1 MEADRPILVTLIER
15 DVVMA
20 KSKSGGSRDF
30 EAALWAAADKLRG
43 TLDAAEYKHVVL
55 GLIFLKFISDSF
67 EDRRA
72 ELERLSRDKDSD
84 YYVKDE
90 AQREQLLEDKDAY
103 AEVNVFWVPAKARWS
118 ELQNN
123 ARQPHIA
130 QVIDGAMDAIERA
143 NPRLRGVLPADYAR
157 RNVAAERL
165 GELIDLIGSI
175 PLGDKE
181 SKAKDVLGNVYEY
194 FLGKFAAAEGKLGG
208 EFFTA
213 TCVVRLLVRM
223 LEPYKGRVFDPCCG
237 SAGMF
242 VQSEKFVEEHQ
253 GRIGDISI
261 FGQESNP
268 TTWKLAH
275 MNLAIRGI
283 EAHLGQTWADSFLND
298 QHKDLKADF
307 ILANPPFNVSDWSG
321 HLLRDDPRWQYG
333 IPPLGN
339 ANYAWIQHFL
349 AHLAPSG
356 TAGFVMANGSLS
368 SNQSGE
374 GEIRK
379 NIIEADL
386 VDCIV
391 ALPGQLFYTTQIPV
405 CLWFLTRNKGER
417 RARNGLPG
425 FRDRRGQT
433 LFIDARKMGVLISR
447 VQREL
452 REDADVD
459 EIGQIADTY
468 HAWRNLGGE
477 YEDRQG
483 FCKSATREE
492 IRKHNW
498 VLTPG
503 RYVGADEREEDGVSF
518 AERFQALRSTLAHQ
532 FSQSDRLEARL
543 TQLLDMVVYDEPS

>member
-1 MEADRPILVTLIER
+1 MARTTSNGRIEPIL
-15 DVVMA
+15 
-20 KSKSGGSRDF
+20 
-30 EAALWAAADKLRG
+30 WATADKLRG

-55 GLIFLKFISDSF
+55 GLIFLKYISDAF
-67 EDRRA
+67 EERRA
-72 ELERLSRDKDSD
+72 DLARLSRDPDSD
-84 YYVKDE
+84 LYVKDDE
-90 AQREQLLEDKDAY
+90 QRERLLEDKDEY
-103 AEVNVFWVPAKARWS
+103 AAVNVFWVPPKARWS
-118 ELQNN
+118 ELQTN
-123 ARQPHIA
+123 ARKPHIA
-130 QVIDGAMDAIERA
+130 RVIDGAMDAIERA

-157 RNVAAERL
+157 RNVAADKL
-165 GELIDLIGSI
+165 GDLIDLIASI
-175 PLGDKE
+175 SLKGKGGKARDELGD
-181 SKAKDVLGNVYEY
+181 VYQY

-208 EFFTA
+208 EFFTP

-283 EAHLGQTWADSFLND
+283 EAHLGQSWADSFLAD

-321 HLLRDDPRWQYG
+321 HLLRDDQRWQYG

-339 ANYAWIQHFL
+339 ANYAWIQNFL
-349 AHLAPSG
+349 YHLAPSG

-374 GEIRK
+374 GDIRK

-405 CLWFLTRNKGER
+405 
-417 RARNGLPG
+417 
-425 FRDRRGQT
+425 
-433 LFIDARKMGVLISR
+433 
-447 VQREL
+447 
-452 REDADVD
+452 
-459 EIGQIADTY
+459 
-468 HAWRNLGGE
+468 
-477 YEDRQG
+477 
-483 FCKSATREE
+483 
-492 IRKHNW
+492 
-498 VLTPG
+498 
-503 RYVGADEREEDGVSF
+503 
-518 AERFQALRSTLAHQ
+518 
-532 FSQSDRLEARL
+532 
-543 TQLLDMVVYDEPS
+543 

>member
-1 MEADRPILVTLIER
+1 MTC
-15 DVVMA
+15 MA
-20 KSKSGGSRDF
+20 KATTNSDSSRSL
-30 EAALWAAADKLRG
+30 EATLWTAADKLRG

-55 GLIFLKFISDSF
+55 GLIFLKYISDSF

-72 ELERLSRDKDSD
+72 ELDGLSRDQDSD
-84 YYVKDE
+84 LHVPDDE
-90 AQREQLLEDKDAY
+90 QRAALLEDKDEY
-103 AEVNVFWVPAKARWS
+103 AAVNVFWVPPKARWS

-123 ARQPHIA
+123 AKKSHIA
-130 QVIDGAMDAIERA
+130 QVIDSAMDAIERA

-157 RNVAAERL
+157 RNVPAERL
-165 GELIDLIGSI
+165 GELIDLIASI
-175 PLGDKE
+175 PLAEKKG
-181 SKAKDVLGNVYEY
+181 KAKDKLGDVYQY
-194 FLGKFAAAEGKLGG
+194 FLAKFAAAEGKLGG
-208 EFFTA
+208 EFFTP

-237 SAGMF
+237 SGGMF
-242 VQSEKFVEEHQ
+242 VQSERFVEEHQ

-283 EAHLGQTWADSFLND
+283 EAHLGQQWADSFLAD

-321 HLLRDDPRWQYG
+321 HLLRDDLRWHYG

-339 ANYAWIQHFL
+339 ANYAWIQHFVY
-349 AHLAPSG
+349 HLGTSG

-417 RARNGLPG
+417 RARNGLLG

-452 REDADVD
+452 REDDEVD
-459 EIGQIADTY
+459 EIGQIADAY
-468 HAWRNLGGE
+468 HAWRNQGGE
-477 YEDRQG
+477 YEDKPG
-483 FCKSATREE
+483 FCKSATLDE
-492 IRKHNW
+492 IRWHNW

-503 RYVGADEREEDGVSF
+503 RYVGLDEGEDDGVSF
-518 AERFQALRSTLAHQ
+518 AERFQALKIELARH
-532 FSQSDRLEARL
+532 FAQSDELRNRLA
-543 TQLLDMVVYDEPS
+543 QLLETVVEDENA

>member
-1 MEADRPILVTLIER
+1 
-15 DVVMA
+15 MA
-20 KSKSGGSRDF
+20 KVTNGNRDL
-30 EAALWAAADKLRG
+30 EAKLWAAADKLRG

-55 GLIFLKFISDSF
+55 GLIFLKYISDSF
-67 EDRRA
+67 EDRRS
-72 ELERLSRDKDSD
+72 ELQRLSADKDSD
-84 YYVKDE
+84 YFVKDP
-90 AQREQLLEDKDAY
+90 AQREQVLEDKDAY
-103 AEVNVFWVPAKARWS
+103 SEVNVFWVPPKARWS
-118 ELQNN
+118 ELQNG
-123 ARQPHIA
+123 AKQPHIA

-157 RNVAAERL
+157 RNVAAEKV

-175 PLGDKE
+175 PLGDKK

-194 FLGKFAAAEGKLGG
+194 FLGRFAAAEGKLGG

-261 FGQESNP
+261 YGQESNP

-283 EAHLGQTWADSFLND
+283 EAHLGQTWADAFLND

-321 HLLRDDPRWQYG
+321 HLLRDDPRWEYG

-339 ANYAWIQHFL
+339 ANYAWIQHFIY
-349 AHLAPSG
+349 HLHPTTG
-356 TAGFVMANGSLS
+356 IAGFVMANGSLS
-368 SNQSGE
+368 SGQSGE
-374 GEIRK
+374 GDIRK
-379 NIIEADL
+379 NIIEADF

-417 RARNGLPG
+417 KPRNGLAG
-425 FRDRRGQT
+425 FRDRCGQT

-452 REDADVD
+452 REDDEVD
-459 EIGQIADTY
+459 EIGEIADTY
-468 HAWRNLGGE
+468 HAWRNQGGG
-477 YEDRQG
+477 YEDKPG
-483 FCKSATREE
+483 FCKSATLEE

-503 RYVGADEREEDGVSF
+503 RYVGTAESDSDMESF
-518 AERFQALRSTLAHQ
+518 QEKIGQLCAALEAQ
-532 FSQSDRLEARL
+532 FRAADRLQSAILERL
-543 TQLLDMVVYDEPS
+543 KGLTYGA

>member
-1 MEADRPILVTLIER
+1 
-15 DVVMA
+15 MA
-20 KSKSGGSRDF
+20 KANANSESARPF

-55 GLIFLKFISDSF
+55 GLIFLKYISDAF
-67 EDRRA
+67 DRRRE
-72 ELERLSRDKDSD
+72 ELDRLSRDPDSD
-84 YYVKDE
+84 LYVKDE
-90 AQREQLLEDKDAY
+90 TQRERLLEDKDEY
-103 AEVNVFWVPAKARWS
+103 AAVNVFWVPPKARWS

-123 ARQPHIA
+123 ARKPHIA
-130 QVIDGAMDAIERA
+130 QVIDAAMDAIERA

-157 RNVAAERL
+157 RNVAADKL
-165 GELIDLIGSI
+165 GDLIDLIASI
-175 PLGDKE
+175 SLKGQNGKARDDLGD
-181 SKAKDVLGNVYEY
+181 VYQY

-208 EFFTA
+208 EFFTP

-237 SAGMF
+237 SGGMF
-242 VQSEKFVEEHQ
+242 VQSEKFVEEHA

-268 TTWKLAH
+268 TTWKLAQ

-283 EAHLGQTWADSFLND
+283 EAHLGQTWADSFLNE
-298 QHKDLKADF
+298 QHKDLKADY

-349 AHLAPSG
+349 YHLAPHG

-417 RARNGLPG
+417 KGRNGLPG
-425 FRDRRGQT
+425 FRDRRGET

-452 REDADVD
+452 REDEEVD

-468 HAWRNLGGE
+468 HAWRNQGGG
-477 YEDRQG
+477 YEDTLG
-483 FCKSATREE
+483 FCKSATLEE
-492 IRKHNW
+492 IRRHYW

-503 RYVGADEREEDGVSF
+503 RYVGAERRGYGRHAVRRETS
-518 AERFQALRSTLAHQ
+518 
-532 FSQSDRLEARL
+532 
-543 TQLLDMVVYDEPS
+543 EP

>member
-1 MEADRPILVTLIER
+1 
-15 DVVMA
+15 
-20 KSKSGGSRDF
+20 
-30 EAALWAAADKLRG
+30 
-43 TLDAAEYKHVVL
+43 
-55 GLIFLKFISDSF
+55 
-67 EDRRA
+67 
-72 ELERLSRDKDSD
+72 
-84 YYVKDE
+84 
-90 AQREQLLEDKDAY
+90 
-103 AEVNVFWVPAKARWS
+103 
-118 ELQNN
+118 
-123 ARQPHIA
+123 
-130 QVIDGAMDAIERA
+130 
-143 NPRLRGVLPADYAR
+143 
-157 RNVAAERL
+157 
-165 GELIDLIGSI
+165 
-175 PLGDKE
+175 
-181 SKAKDVLGNVYEY
+181 
-194 FLGKFAAAEGKLGG
+194 
-208 EFFTA
+208 
-213 TCVVRLLVRM
+213 
-223 LEPYKGRVFDPCCG
+223 
-237 SAGMF
+237 MF

-253 GRIGDISI
+253 GKIGDISI

-283 EAHLGQTWADSFLND
+283 EAHLGQSWADSFLAD

-349 AHLAPSG
+349 YHLAPSG

-374 GEIRK
+374 GDIRK

-417 RARNGLPG
+417 KPRNGWPG
-425 FRDRRGQT
+425 FRDRRGET
-433 LFIDARKMGVLISR
+433 LFIDARNMGALISR

-452 REDADVD
+452 REDDEMD

-468 HAWRNLGGE
+468 HAWRNQGGK
-477 YEDRQG
+477 YEDKPG
-483 FCKSATREE
+483 FSKSATQEE
-492 IRKHNW
+492 IRQDNW

-503 RYVGADEREEDGVSF
+503 RYVGSEIGEEESGDFLAMLTRLTEELEVSF
-518 AERFQALRSTLAHQ
+518 ERSSQLQQRIRSALGRI
-532 FSQSDRLEARL
+532 R
-543 TQLLDMVVYDEPS
+543 P

>member
-1 MEADRPILVTLIER
+1 MEPDLPFFVPLPKR
-15 DVVMA
+15 DELMA
-20 KSKSGGSRDF
+20 KPNSGASRDF
-30 EAALWAAADKLRG
+30 EATLWATADKLRG

-55 GLIFLKFISDSF
+55 GLIFLKYISDAF
-67 EDRRA
+67 EERRA
-72 ELERLSRDKDSD
+72 ELQRLARDKESD
-84 YYVKDE
+84 YFVKDE
-90 AQREQLLEDKDAY
+90 AQRAQVLEDKDAY
-103 AEVNVFWVPAKARWS
+103 SEVNVFWVPPKARWS
-118 ELQNN
+118 ELQNS
-123 ARQPHIA
+123 AKQPHIA

-165 GELIDLIGSI
+165 GELIDLVGSI
-175 PLGDKE
+175 PLGDKK
-181 SKAKDVLGNVYEY
+181 SKAKDVLGGVYEY

-261 FGQESNP
+261 YGQESNP

-283 EAHLGQTWADSFLND
+283 EAHLGQSWADSFLND

-349 AHLAPSG
+349 YHLAPSG

-368 SNQSGE
+368 SGQSGE
-374 GEIRK
+374 GDIRK
-379 NIIEADL
+379 SIIEADL

-391 ALPGQLFYTTQIPV
+391 ALPGQLFFTTQIPV
-405 CLWFLTRNKGER
+405 CLWLLTRNKGER
-417 RARNGLPG
+417 KPRNGLPG

-433 LFIDARKMGVLISR
+433 LFIDARTMGALISR

-452 REDADVD
+452 REDDEVD

-468 HAWRNLGGE
+468 HAWRNQGGQ
-477 YEDRQG
+477 YEDKLG
-483 FCKSATREE
+483 FCKSAKLDE
-492 IRKHNW
+492 IRKHNC

-503 RYVGADEREEDGVSF
+503 RYVGAAEIESDPAAFQDKMCSF
-518 AERFQALRSTLAHQ
+518 SKALEGQ
-532 FSQSDRLEARL
+532 FNESAKLQRAISANLKGMGFGE
-543 TQLLDMVVYDEPS
+543 

>member
-1 MEADRPILVTLIER
+1 MRARRPRVR
-15 DVVMA
+15 VGAGPYAMA
-20 KSKSGGSRDF
+20 RANGSRDF
-30 EAALWAAADKLRG
+30 EATLWAAADKLRG

-55 GLIFLKFISDSF
+55 GLIFLKYISDSF

-72 ELERLSRDKDSD
+72 ELAALSRDKESD
-84 YYVKDE
+84 YYVKDA
-90 AQREQLLEDKDAY
+90 AQREQVLEDKDNY
-103 AEVNVFWVPAKARWS
+103 AEVNVFWVPPKARWS
-118 ELQNN
+118 ELQNS
-123 ARQPHIA
+123 AKQPHIA
-130 QVIDGAMDAIERA
+130 QVIDAAMDAIERA

-157 RNVAAERL
+157 RNVAAEKL
-165 GELIDLIGSI
+165 GELIDLIASI
-175 PLGDKE
+175 PLGDKK
-181 SKAKDVLGNVYEY
+181 SKAKDKLGDVYQY

-253 GRIGDISI
+253 GKIGDISI
-261 FGQESNP
+261 YGQESNP

-283 EAHLGQTWADSFLND
+283 EAHLGQSWGDAFLND

-321 HLLRDDPRWQYG
+321 HLLRDDQRWQHG

-349 AHLAPSG
+349 YHLAPSG

-368 SNQSGE
+368 SGQSGE
-374 GEIRK
+374 GDIRK

-417 RARNGLPG
+417 KPRNGLPG

-452 REDADVD
+452 REDDEVD
-459 EIGQIADTY
+459 EIGEIADTY
-468 HAWRNLGGE
+468 HAWRNQGGK
-477 YEDRQG
+477 YEDKPG
-483 FCKSATREE
+483 FCKRAGLET
-492 IRKHNW
+492 IRQHGW

-503 RYVGADEREEDGVSF
+503 RYVGAEDSSESAGAFDQKMRELVATLENQFEEAGRLQE
-518 AERFQALRSTLAHQ
+518 AIRTGLAGLRHEQ
-532 FSQSDRLEARL
+532 E
-543 TQLLDMVVYDEPS
+543 

>member
-1 MEADRPILVTLIER
+1 MEPDQPFYVPVSKR
-15 DVVMA
+15 DLVMA
-20 KSKSGGSRDF
+20 KSNSAGSRDI

-55 GLIFLKFISDSF
+55 GLIFLKYISDSF

-72 ELERLSRDKDSD
+72 ELQRLSRDKDSD

-90 AQREQLLEDKDAY
+90 AQREQVLEDKDAY
-103 AEVNVFWVPAKARWS
+103 SEVNVFWVPPKARWS
-118 ELQNN
+118 ELQNS
-123 ARQPHIA
+123 AKQPHIA
-130 QVIDGAMDAIERA
+130 QVLDGAMDAIERA

-157 RNVAAERL
+157 RNVAAEKL
-165 GELIDLIGSI
+165 GELIDLVGSI
-175 PLGDKE
+175 PLGDKK

-242 VQSEKFVEEHQ
+242 VQSERFVEEHQ
-253 GRIGDISI
+253 GKIGDISI
-261 FGQESNP
+261 YGQESNP

-283 EAHLGQTWADSFLND
+283 EAHLGQSWADSFLND

-321 HLLRDDPRWQYG
+321 HLLRDDARWQYG

-349 AHLAPSG
+349 CHLAPSG

-368 SNQSGE
+368 SGQSGE
-374 GEIRK
+374 GDIRR
-379 NIIEADL
+379 NIIEADR

-417 RARNGLPG
+417 KPRNGLPG

-452 REDADVD
+452 REDDEVD

-468 HAWRNLGGE
+468 HAWRNQGGK
-477 YEDRQG
+477 YEDRPG
-483 FCKSATREE
+483 FCKSATTEE
-492 IRKHNW
+492 LRKHNW

-503 RYVGADEREEDGVSF
+503 RYVGTEDSSEDVGEFEEKMRELV
-518 AERFQALRSTLAHQ
+518 ATLQKQ
-532 FSQSDRLEARL
+532 FTESGRLEELISSGLVGLRRE
-543 TQLLDMVVYDEPS
+543 QE

>member
-1 MEADRPILVTLIER
+1 
-15 DVVMA
+15 MA
-20 KSKSGGSRDF
+20 KNNTASKSANDKEAKREF
-30 EAALWAAADKLRG
+30 EAALWATADKLRG

-55 GLIFLKFISDSF
+55 GLIFLKYISDAF
-67 EDRRA
+67 EERRA
-72 ELERLSRDKDSD
+72 ELERLSRDKESD
-84 YYVKDE
+84 LYVKD
-90 AQREQLLEDKDAY
+90 ADQREHVLEDKDEYSA
-103 AEVNVFWVPAKARWS
+103 VNVFWVPPKARWS

-123 ARQPHIA
+123 AKKPHIA
-130 QVIDGAMDAIERA
+130 QVIDSAMDAIERA

-157 RNVAAERL
+157 RNVAAEKL
-165 GELIDLIGSI
+165 GELIDLVGSI
-175 PLGDKE
+175 PLGDKK
-181 SKAKDVLGNVYEY
+181 SQAKDVLGNVYEY

-283 EAHLGQTWADSFLND
+283 EAHLGQNWADSFLND
-298 QHKDLKADF
+298 QHKLLLADF

-321 HLLRDDPRWQYG
+321 HLLRDDDRWKYG

-349 AHLAPSG
+349 YHLAPSG

-374 GEIRK
+374 GDIRK

-391 ALPGQLFYTTQIPV
+391 ALPAQLFYTTQIPV

-417 RARNGLPG
+417 KARNGLPG

-447 VQREL
+447 IQREL
-452 REDADVD
+452 REDDQVD

-468 HAWRNLGGE
+468 HAWRNQGGD
-477 YEDRQG
+477 YEDKPG
-483 FCKSATREE
+483 FCKSATQEQ
-492 IRKHNW
+492 IRKHGW
-498 VLTPG
+498 VLTPS
-503 RYVGADEREEDGVSF
+503 RHVGTGEPDDDAENYEERMRSLASTLEKQF
-518 AERFQALRSTLAHQ
+518 AESSRLQDTIKDTLE
-532 FSQSDRLEARL
+532 RLP
-543 TQLLDMVVYDEPS
+543 VGS

>member
-1 MEADRPILVTLIER
+1 
-15 DVVMA
+15 MA
-20 KSKSGGSRDF
+20 KPNTNANSSREF
-30 EAALWAAADKLRG
+30 EATLWAAADKLRG

-55 GLIFLKFISDSF
+55 GLIFLKYISDSF
-67 EDRRA
+67 EERRA
-72 ELERLSRDKDSD
+72 ELDRLSRDKESEL
-84 YYVKDE
+84 YVKDE
-90 AQREQLLEDKDAY
+90 TQREHLLEDKDEYSA
-103 AEVNVFWVPAKARWS
+103 VNVFWVPAKARWS

-123 ARQPHIA
+123 AKKANIA
-130 QVIDGAMDAIERA
+130 QTIDSAMDAIERA

-157 RNVAAERL
+157 RNVAAEKL
-165 GELIDLIGSI
+165 GELIDLVGSI
-175 PLGDKE
+175 PLGDKK

-194 FLGKFAAAEGKLGG
+194 FLGRFAAAEGKLGG

-268 TTWKLAH
+268 TTWKLAQ

-283 EAHLGQTWADSFLND
+283 EAHLGQTWADAFLAD

-321 HLLRDDPRWQYG
+321 HLLRDDQRWQYG

-339 ANYAWIQHFL
+339 ANYAWIQQFL
-349 AHLAPSG
+349 YHLAPSG

-417 RARNGLPG
+417 KPRNGLPG

-452 REDADVD
+452 REDDEVD

-468 HAWRNLGGE
+468 HRWRNQGGK
-477 YEDRQG
+477 YVDKPG
-483 FCKSATREE
+483 FCKSATLEE

-503 RYVGADEREEDGVSF
+503 RYVGAAEIDDDSAGFEEKILSLATRLDQQFRESGQLEKTIRASL
-518 AERFQALRSTLAHQ
+518 EKLQ
-532 FSQSDRLEARL
+532 FPGPQ
-543 TQLLDMVVYDEPS
+543 Q